1 MNILS
6 RLLGSTR
13 RASRR
18 EVRGAGGRSS
28 GGRSS
33 AAVGDNVGDNS
44 SDDSSDSAVLV
55 IEPMRRAHLEQ
66 VMEIEKTA
74 YPKPW
79 TEGVFTDE
87 LSMQSRGS
95 RHYLVATIDGRV
107 VGYGGMIY
115 MDDAAHVTNVAVE
128 VSMRRRGI
136 ATELMLDLSWEAR
149 RAGMKSLT
157 LEVRDSNVSAQSL
170 YRRFGF
176 VPVGVRAKYYEN
188 RDDAIVMWCTDIQGE
203 EFRERLQLIEA
214 ERNG

>member
-1 MNILS
+1 MSILG
-6 RLLGSTR
+6 RLLRSTR
-13 RASRR
+13 RTDERSTRSTH
-18 EVRGAGGRSS
+18 GAN
-28 GGRSS
+28 
-33 AAVGDNVGDNS
+33 A
-44 SDDSSDSAVLV
+44 DDVLT
-55 IEPMRRAHLEQ
+55 IEPMRRAHLPQ

-95 RHYLVATIDGRV
+95 RHYLVAMLGGRL

-115 MDDAAHVTNVAVE
+115 MDDAAHITNVAVD
-128 VSMRRRGI
+128 VTMRRRGI

-157 LEVRDSNVSAQSL
+157 LEVRESNVSAQSL

-176 VPVGVRAKYYEN
+176 APVGVRAKYYEN
-188 RDDAIVMWCTDIQGE
+188 RDDAIVMWCTDIQGD
-203 EFRERLQLIEA
+203 EFRERLQTIEA

>member
-1 MNILS
+1 MSILG
-6 RLLGSTR
+6 RLLRSTR
-13 RASRR
+13 RTDERSTRSTH
-18 EVRGAGGRSS
+18 GAN
-28 GGRSS
+28 
-33 AAVGDNVGDNS
+33 A
-44 SDDSSDSAVLV
+44 DDVLT
-55 IEPMRRAHLEQ
+55 IEPMRRAHLPQ

-95 RHYLVATIDGRV
+95 RHYLVAMLGGRL

-115 MDDAAHVTNVAVE
+115 MDDAAHITNVAVD
-128 VSMRRRGI
+128 VTMRRRGI

-157 LEVRDSNVSAQSL
+157 LEVRESNVSAQSL

-176 VPVGVRAKYYEN
+176 APVGEIGRAH
-188 RDDAIVMWCTDIQGE
+188 V
-203 EFRERLQLIEA
+203 
-214 ERNG
+214 

>member
-1 MNILS
+1 MSILG
-6 RLLGSTR
+6 RLLRTNR
-13 RASRR
+13 RASGRPF
-18 EVRGAGGRSS
+18 RG
-28 GGRSS
+28 
-33 AAVGDNVGDNS
+33 NP
-44 SDDSSDSAVLV
+44 DDDTAELLV
-55 IEPMRRAHLEQ
+55 IEPMHRSHLAR
-66 VMEIEKTA
+66 VMEIERTA

-79 TEGVFTDE
+79 TEGVFADE
-87 LSMQSRGS
+87 LSMQNRGS
-95 RHYLVATIDGRV
+95 RYYLVALLGDRL

-115 MDDAAHVTNVAVE
+115 MDDAAHITNVAVA

-136 ATELMLDLSWEAR
+136 ATELLLDLSWEAR

-157 LEVRDSNVSAQSL
+157 LEVRESNVSAQSL

-188 RDDAIVMWCTDIQGE
+188 RDDAIVMWCTDIQGD

>member
-1 MNILS
+1 MSILG
-6 RLLGSTR
+6 RLLRTNR
-13 RASRR
+13 RASGRPF
-18 EVRGAGGRSS
+18 RG
-28 GGRSS
+28 
-33 AAVGDNVGDNS
+33 NP
-44 SDDSSDSAVLV
+44 DDATAELLV
-55 IEPMRRAHLEQ
+55 IEPMHRSHLAR

-79 TEGVFTDE
+79 TEGVFADE
-87 LSMQSRGS
+87 LSMQNRGS
-95 RHYLVATIDGRV
+95 RYYLVALLGDRL

-115 MDDAAHVTNVAVE
+115 MDDAAHITNVAVD

-136 ATELMLDLSWEAR
+136 ATELLLDLSWEAR

-157 LEVRDSNVSAQSL
+157 LEVRESNVSAQSL

-188 RDDAIVMWCTDIQGE
+188 RDDAIVMWCTDIQGD
-203 EFRERLQLIEA
+203 EFRERLQMIEA

>member
-1 MNILS
+1 MSILG
-6 RLLGSTR
+6 RLLRTNR
-13 RASRR
+13 RASGRPF
-18 EVRGAGGRSS
+18 RG
-28 GGRSS
+28 
-33 AAVGDNVGDNS
+33 NP
-44 SDDSSDSAVLV
+44 DDATAELLV
-55 IEPMRRAHLEQ
+55 IEPMHRSHLPR

-79 TEGVFTDE
+79 TEGVFADE
-87 LSMQSRGS
+87 LSMQNRGS
-95 RHYLVATIDGRV
+95 RYYLVALLGDRL

-115 MDDAAHVTNVAVE
+115 MDDAAHITNVAVD

-136 ATELMLDLSWEAR
+136 ATELLLDLSWEAR

-157 LEVRDSNVSAQSL
+157 LEVRESNVSAQSL

-188 RDDAIVMWCTDIQGE
+188 RDDAIVMWCTEIQGD

>member
-1 MNILS
+1 MSILG
-6 RLLGSTR
+6 RLLRTNR
-13 RASRR
+13 RAS
-18 EVRGAGGRSS
+18 GRPF
-28 GGRSS
+28 RS
-33 AAVGDNVGDNS
+33 NP
-44 SDDSSDSAVLV
+44 DDVTAELLV
-55 IEPMRRAHLEQ
+55 IEPMHRSHLAR

-79 TEGVFTDE
+79 TEGVFADE
-87 LSMQSRGS
+87 LSMQNRGS
-95 RHYLVATIDGRV
+95 RYYLVALLGDRL

-115 MDDAAHVTNVAVE
+115 MDDAAHITNVAVD

-136 ATELMLDLSWEAR
+136 ATELLLDLSWEAR

-157 LEVRDSNVSAQSL
+157 LEVRESNVSAQSL

-188 RDDAIVMWCTDIQGE
+188 RDDAIVMWCTDIQGD

>member
-1 MNILS
+1 MSILG
-6 RLLGSTR
+6 RLLRTNG
-13 RASRR
+13 RASGRPF
-18 EVRGAGGRSS
+18 RG
-28 GGRSS
+28 
-33 AAVGDNVGDNS
+33 NP
-44 SDDSSDSAVLV
+44 DDDTAELLV
-55 IEPMRRAHLEQ
+55 IEPMHRSHLAR
-66 VMEIEKTA
+66 VMEIERTA

-79 TEGVFTDE
+79 TEGVFADE
-87 LSMQSRGS
+87 LSMQNRGS
-95 RHYLVATIDGRV
+95 RYYLVALLGDRL

-115 MDDAAHVTNVAVE
+115 MDDAAHITNVAVD

-136 ATELMLDLSWEAR
+136 ATELLLDLSWEAR

-157 LEVRDSNVSAQSL
+157 LEVRESNVSAQSL

-188 RDDAIVMWCTDIQGE
+188 RDDAIVMWCTDIQGD